1 MRRIFESQICTD
13 FHRFF
18 LFSTLIF
25 FLAGTSFAQN
35 HSGEKLLRFKYKK
48 GDNYR
53 VLSTVNETVKVGGYL
68 DHTAEIVNRV
78 SAHITDVDKKGRGL
92 NEATFTTMENSRSA
106 LANAALTYGEEYESK
121 YWRDAR
127 GIYEIGKQYFMPVV
141 RDVPALPEK
150 KVKIGD
156 TWTANG
162 HEAHDLRRTF
172 ANNEPFCVPF
182 TATYTYLRDEEG
194 ISSDSKHE
202 KKTFQVLSVKYT
214 LSFESPIPEN
224 PWALGGDFPVE
235 TMGYSNQTIWWDNE
249 KGQIDHYTED
259 FRIVMKTYLGE
270 TYDFTGKAH
279 AEVTDFERSATDAN
293 LAVVLEK
300 VKDLDLPDVNVTKS
314 EKGLTISVENIQFKP
329 NSAELLDSEK
339 EKLNKIAKI
348 IEDFPNDLLISGHT
362 ALSGTPESCQILSE
376 ERADSVA
383 QYLIKTGV
391 RDKYHLYTQGF
402 GARVPIA
409 SNATPEGMAR
419 NRRVEITI
427 LDK

>member
-1 MRRIFESQICTD
+1 MK
-13 FHRFF
+13 RFF
-18 LFSTLIF
+18 VLLSF
-25 FLAGTSFAQN
+25 FLAFSVFAQTN
-35 HSGEKLLRFKYKK
+35 EKILRFKYRE

-53 VLSTVNETVKVGGYL
+53 VLSTVNEVVKVNGRL
-68 DHTAEIVNRV
+68 NHTAEIVNRV
-78 SAHITDVDKKGRGL
+78 SAHISKVDSDNRGY
-92 NEATFTTMENSRSA
+92 NEATFITMENSTTTD
-106 LANAALTYGEEYESK
+106 ANGTLTYGEEYESK
-121 YWRDAR
+121 YWRDER
-127 GIYEIGKQYFMPVV
+127 GIFEISKEYFMPVV
-141 RDVPALPEK
+141 RDVPVLPEK
-150 KVKIGD
+150 AVKPGD

-162 HEAHDLRRTF
+162 HEAHDLRRSF
-172 ANNEPFCVPF
+172 ANDEPFKVPF

-194 ISSDSKHE
+194 VSSDSKHE

-224 PWALGGDFPVE
+224 VWELNDDFPVM
-235 TMGYSNQTIWWDNE
+235 TMGFSNQTIWWDNE
-249 KGQIDHYTED
+249 KGQIDHYSED
-259 FRIVMKTYLGE
+259 FRIVMETYLGNQF
-270 TYDFTGKAH
+270 DFTGKAH
-279 AEVTDFERSATDAN
+279 AEVTDFERTATDKN

-300 VKDLDLPDVNVTKS
+300 VKDLDLPDVSVAKT

-339 EKLNKIAKI
+339 TKLNQIAKI

-362 ALSGTPESCQILSE
+362 ALSGSAESCQILSE

-383 QYLIKTGV
+383 KYLIKTGV
-391 RDKYHLYTQGF
+391 RDKYHVYTQGF

-409 SNATPEGMAR
+409 SNATPEGMAK

>member
-1 MRRIFESQICTD
+1 MKRIFNLCNL
-13 FHRFF
+13 RKAW
-18 LFSTLIF
+18 LLIF
-25 FLAGTSFAQN
+25 LTFSLSAQAN
-35 HSGEKLLRFKYKK
+35 SVEKTLRFKYKK

-53 VLSTVNETVKVGGYL
+53 VLSTVNEVVKVNGRFN
-68 DHTAEIVNRV
+68 HRAEIVNRV
-78 SAHITDVDKKGRGL
+78 SAHITDVDKDGRGL
-92 NEATFTTMENSRSA
+92 NEATFTTMENSVTA
-106 LANAALTYGEEYESK
+106 DAKGTLTYGEEYESK
-121 YWRDAR
+121 YWRSNR
-127 GIYEIGKQYFMPVV
+127 GVYEIGKEYFMPVV
-141 RDVPALPEK
+141 RDVPTFPEK
-150 KVKIGD
+150 AVKIGD

-172 ANNEPFCVPF
+172 ANNEPFKVPF

-202 KKTFQVLSVKYT
+202 KKTFQVLQVKYS
-214 LSFESPIPEN
+214 LSFESPMPEN
-224 PWALGGDFPVE
+224 LYSITDDFPVA
-235 TMGYSNQTIWWDNE
+235 TMGFSNQTIWWDNE

-259 FRIVMKTYLGE
+259 FRIVMETYLGNQ
-270 TYDFTGKAH
+270 YDFTGKAH
-279 AEVTDFERSATDAN
+279 AEVTDFERTSTDEN
-293 LAVVLEK
+293 LAIVLEK
-300 VKDLDLPDVNVTKS
+300 VKDLDLPDVSVTKS

-362 ALSGTPESCQILSE
+362 ALSGTAESCQILSE

-391 RDKYHLYTQGF
+391 RDKYHMYTQGF

-409 SNATPEGMAR
+409 SNATPEGMAK